1 MSSTADTPI
10 ADTPLPHPL
19 AYPLIHALM
28 ALPVAYGGGL
38 SVRGLPYI
46 PHSSAAVIA
55 GNHQLALDPFV
66 IGYAIPSRHA
76 RVQFMA
82 KQEALR
88 WPLAGP
94 VLRAVGA
101 FPVDRAAHDTRAVR
115 RAIRVLQ
122 RGGCVGIFPQ
132 GTRGGTELHGGVA
145 LIALR
150 ARAPIVPV
158 RVWHDPPRRR
168 GWPGG
173 HWHVHFGP
181 PLAPEGSIHSLTLRW
196 ENALAALE

>member
-1 MSSTADTPI
+1 MPTHPGEATP
-10 ADTPLPHPL
+10 TPHPL
-19 AYPLIHALM
+19 AYSLVHALM

-38 SVRGLPYI
+38 SVEGLEHVP
-46 PHSSAAVIA
+46 PGTPAVIA

-66 IGYAIPSRHA
+66 IGYAIPSRRA
-76 RVQFMA
+76 QVQFMT
-82 KQEALR
+82 KQEAFG
-88 WPLAGP
+88 WPLVGP
-94 VLRAVGA
+94 ILSAVGA
-101 FPVDRAAHDTRAVR
+101 FPVDRTAHDTRAVR

-122 RGGCVGIFPQ
+122 GGGCVGIFPQ
-132 GTRGGTELHGGVA
+132 GTRGGAEMHGGVA

-173 HWHVHFGP
+173 HWHVRFGP
-181 PLAPEGSIHSLTLRW
+181 PLAPAGSIQSLTLRW
-196 ENALAALE
+196 ENAVAVLG